1 MIIRKSASTCFKAPY
16 FKFPG
21 WVSINNLIFLVWKC
35 FHITIYQVFYSKL
48 PYRPAA
54 LVYAPPYFMLVYL
67 PVVGLIAK
75 LVYWGSRT
83 IPAIPGQIPFPLF
96 SFRMGRGRLVAWGDL
111 ALDFCQ
117 PYPFSY
123 SS

>member
-1 MIIRKSASTCFKAPY
+1 MRFATRYPLPRAIIKALLFGNLHFKIPH
-16 FKFPG
+16 
-21 WVSINNLIFLVWKC
+21 C
-35 FHITIYQVFYSKL
+35 
-48 PYRPAA
+48 PAA